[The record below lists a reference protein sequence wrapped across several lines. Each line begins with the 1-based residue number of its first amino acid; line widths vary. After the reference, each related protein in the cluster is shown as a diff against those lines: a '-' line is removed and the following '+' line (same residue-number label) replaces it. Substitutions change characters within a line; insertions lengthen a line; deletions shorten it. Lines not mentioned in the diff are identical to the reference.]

1 MGWRHYWPAARRL
14 RETGLSCI
22 GAGRNVLTSGRTLMP
37 PRTLGCH
44 GLVFVTAG
52 GGQFVDGEQART
64 TATTRFNAPCILWLF
79 PGITHRYGPGPH
91 GWTES
96 WVLYDGI
103 AATGHADLGVGD
115 PARPVTPVDD
125 LGGEVTQAFSALHRI
140 AERPGRHSQVVA
152 ASLAHRLIGLAA
164 ELSQPS
170 NHDART
176 LVEILEATSAENL
189 TVAQRARRAGVGVTV
204 LREQVLAETGLT
216 PHEVVLRTRL
226 ARAQHLLTSSEL
238 SITQI
243 ATQVGYDDPA
253 YFSRF
258 FRARTGMAPQDFRQ
272 LP

>member
-1 MGWRHYWPAARRL
+1 MDPRRAAGQAPDSVSPGGQDV
-14 RETGLSCI
+14 T
-22 GAGRNVLTSGRTLMP
+22 TP
-37 PRTLGCH
+37 PRG
-44 GLVFVTAG
+44 
-52 GGQFVDGEQART
+52 R
-64 TATTRFNAPCILWLF
+64 
-79 PGITHRYGPGPH
+79 PGPSPPH
-91 GWTES
+91 GRS
-96 WVLYDGI
+96 RY
-103 AATGHADLGVGD
+103 
-115 PARPVTPVDD
+115 
-125 LGGEVTQAFSALHRI
+125 HR
-140 AERPGRHSQVVA
+140 H
-152 ASLAHRLIGLAA
+152 HRLIGLAA